1 MSRFLSRHGKQFHYF
16 FPKGEL
22 SEERHIE
29 HIAFKPKIQSYLA
42 AYGYLSDGVCPRTA
56 RLSDSE
62 LELYRELI
70 VRPNFHLAIP
80 LINKF
85 VVQAEGRNRTRGLKA
100 ALDSDTSNKKT
111 VLSAV
116 NEFQRAGYLTYEDG
130 ELIFTDESNRFFV
143 AGGWM
148 EKYAAHCLDEL
159 GMHPWINLEVE
170 KGVKNEIDV
179 AFLRNN
185 CLYIVECKTSMTKNK
200 ETAEKIVY
208 KLETL
213 KKIGGL
219 KTQLI
224 LISYQDVEKNAK
236 RRAEQGGIAV
246 IDGKKIE
253 NLKSYL
259 RQVIES

>member
-1 MSRFLSRHGKQFHYF
+1 
-16 FPKGEL
+16 
-22 SEERHIE
+22 
-29 HIAFKPKIQSYLA
+29 
-42 AYGYLSDGVCPRTA
+42 
-56 RLSDSE
+56 
-62 LELYRELI
+62 
-70 VRPNFHLAIP
+70 
-80 LINKF
+80 
-85 VVQAEGRNRTRGLKA
+85 
-100 ALDSDTSNKKT
+100 
-111 VLSAV
+111 
-116 NEFQRAGYLTYEDG
+116 
-130 ELIFTDESNRFFV
+130 
-143 AGGWM
+143 
-148 EKYAAHCLDEL
+148 
-159 GMHPWINLEVE
+159 
-170 KGVKNEIDV
+170 
-179 AFLRNN
+179 
-185 CLYIVECKTSMTKNK
+185 MTKNK